1 MQLRKMTLMLAAL
14 GAMSMMVTACGDGGR
29 TSADLAC
36 TADTDCSGEGEICH
50 PTAGVCVQTCT
61 ANTDCPD
68 SAKRCETVGGANT
81 QKVCKCDT
89 TALCQSDERVSDPEN
104 LACSS
109 GVCAPTGTNGPGP
122 TTCSGSGQGACSYGQ
137 YCNNSTCTA
146 APVAEATCENFSQNR
161 PQWSAATSNGPVI
174 YNVSRVSYQA
184 KYQFCDQAGGAPDAF
199 IVRVNAYRTDT
210 NWPDTRAGLSGFFYV
225 TTGSNQLDV
234 VNNSLLVP
242 GSGYNRNTSN
252 PKDAEFNVYLCRPSN
267 SQTIQ
272 VGFYFTGGN
281 PVCAQIN
288 R

>member
-14 GAMSMMVTACGDGGR
+14 GAMSMMMTACDGGR

-36 TADTDCSGEGEICH
+36 TADTDCTGEGEICH
-50 PTAGVCVQTCT
+50 PTAGVCVQTCST
-61 ANTDCPD
+61 NADCPD
-68 SAKRCETVGGANT
+68 SAKRCEAVGGANI

-89 TALCQSDERVSDPEN
+89 TALCQSDARVSDPEN

-109 GVCAPTGTNGPGP
+109 GVCAPTGTTGPGP
-122 TTCSGSGQGACSYGQ
+122 TTCSGSSQSTCSYGQ

-146 APVAEATCENFSQNR
+146 APVAEATCENFSKNR
-161 PQWSAATSNGPVI
+161 PQWSATTSNGPVI
-174 YNVSRVSYQA
+174 YTLERAGFQA
-184 KYQFCDQAGGAPDAF
+184 NSKYCQSSAPNAF
-199 IVRVNAYRTDT
+199 LVRVRAYRPDSD
-210 NWPDTRAGLSGFFYV
+210 WPTTRGGVSGFFYL
-225 TTGSNQLDV
+225 TTAGEDYDV
-234 VNNSLLVP
+234 VNEGLLVP
-242 GSGYNRNTSN
+242 DTGYNRNPN
-252 PKDAEFNVYLCRPSN
+252 NLRDAEFNVYLCRPST